1 MKLTYTRTLFLLAV
15 VIGCYTACKK
25 SPLKPITTAT
35 TPTDYKALSSNIARQ
50 FYKSIT
56 GQYGGTDVSQ
66 GITLSSKFNFAAHKG
81 LTINSIT
88 PLCGFVV
95 DTTYNYTIGAD
106 PIKDTVKTFFG
117 NFHFTYTCDANQVNG
132 YIVRDSLV
140 NKQIHALYINDIFM
154 VSQNY
159 TVKALDQTYKLVSMD
174 GSIRSLIGTGNGE
187 ALTSHSLA
195 STYILSGL
203 RVNFTSGTADITS
216 GIVTF
221 HTTLADVAVF
231 SYINNIINYDGTIEF
246 LGNHKARLTINPGMV
261 YIVDLITGVVTPA

>member
-1 MKLTYTRTLFLLAV
+1 MKLTYNRTLFLLAI
-15 VIGCYTACKK
+15 VICCSAACKK
-25 SPLKPITTAT
+25 SPLKPVTTTTTA
-35 TPTDYKALSSNIARQ
+35 TDYKALSSNIAGQ

-56 GQYGGTDVSQ
+56 GQYGGTDVRQ

-81 LTINSIT
+81 LTLNSIA

-95 DTTYNYTIGAD
+95 DTTYNYTTGTDA
-106 PIKDTVKTFFG
+106 IKDTVKTFFG
-117 NFHFTYTCDANQVNG
+117 NFHFTYTCDANVVNG

-140 NKQIHALYINDIFM
+140 NTQIHQLYVGDTFM

-174 GSIRSLIGTGNGE
+174 GSIRTLIKTANGE
-187 ALTSHSLA
+187 ALTSKSLA

-203 RVNFTSGTADITS
+203 RVNFTSGTADITA
-216 GIVTF
+216 GIATF
-221 HTTLADVAVF
+221 HTTSVETAVF
-231 SYINNIINYDGTIEF
+231 SNVNNIVNYDGTIEF

-261 YIVDLITGVVTPA
+261 YMVDLITGVVTPV